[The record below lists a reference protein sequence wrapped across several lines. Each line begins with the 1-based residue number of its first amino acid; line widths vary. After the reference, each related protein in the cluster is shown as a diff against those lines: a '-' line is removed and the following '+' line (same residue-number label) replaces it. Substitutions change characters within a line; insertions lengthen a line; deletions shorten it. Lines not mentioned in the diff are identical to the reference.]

1 MSVRTHANGHHADG
15 SSVAGT
21 VADARADVQALAH
34 LAASGGCA
42 MTDMRL
48 VRWRNLRTVFGARW
62 PKVESSVV
70 DTLRREIMAR
80 VANESAP
87 VRYDDASFLVVC
99 PGRGAAALHR
109 LDSEFIETIGTLL
122 VGVLKSPDLIEV
134 LTPISVGEAGF
145 EVAPPIPAPGP
156 GTTTAVGEDGGGAGR
171 KLVLGDAAFRYY
183 PIWDIGE
190 DAVFCYLFEAFW
202 DIGTG
207 DAVPVETLTGQFQ
220 DPKQLL
226 ALDLETLS
234 KAVEELDK
242 RLNQYRLAKVLVP
255 VHYRTLADPATRE
268 TYVRFCNGKMW
279 SVHEFALFE
288 LTNPPADVTHAELAD
303 AVRQIEPFGS
313 GVMLRVAP
321 GFSRF
326 DRVPADRILAIG
338 IDVRPDVRPETEIIA
353 DLKTLGV
360 MAGRL
365 GVKSFVHGL
374 HTLSPSVIAACAG
387 IDLIGSDA
395 IAQAV
400 EDWQEDPAANS
411 AARLLKSLLA
421 RSKMRK
427 NAG

>member
-1 MSVRTHANGHHADG
+1 
-15 SSVAGT
+15 
-21 VADARADVQALAH
+21 
-34 LAASGGCA
+34 
-42 MTDMRL
+42 
-48 VRWRNLRTVFGARW
+48 
-62 PKVESSVV
+62 
-70 DTLRREIMAR
+70 
-80 VANESAP
+80 
-87 VRYDDASFLVVC
+87 
-99 PGRGAAALHR
+99 
-109 LDSEFIETIGTLL
+109 
-122 VGVLKSPDLIEV
+122 
-134 LTPISVGEAGF
+134 
-145 EVAPPIPAPGP
+145 
-156 GTTTAVGEDGGGAGR
+156 
-171 KLVLGDAAFRYY
+171 
-183 PIWDIGE
+183 
-190 DAVFCYLFEAFW
+190 
-202 DIGTG
+202 
-207 DAVPVETLTGQFQ
+207 
-220 DPKQLL
+220 
-226 ALDLETLS
+226 
-234 KAVEELDK
+234 
-242 RLNQYRLAKVLVP
+242 
-255 VHYRTLADPATRE
+255 
-268 TYVRFCNGKMW
+268 MW